1 MKRIL
6 FKYSFITSLA
16 ITIIL
21 NSTCFAQKNDADN
34 YRMLFNLNTIKQSD
48 NTRLLEVRFIAKNKK
63 NRKDKVPVFNAEIK
77 FFNTLNDE
85 KLLLGSVKTSKK
97 GIAQLTIPKNYKYLV
112 DENGYINL
120 KAQFEETTA
129 LTEQVAEI
137 TVKDLHLNFTL
148 KEIDSVKT
156 ALVTAYTI
164 DGLGNKTP
172 VEDTEINFYVQG
184 MLSKMPIHEEGLISD
199 GKYQFEFPTDIP
211 GDINGNL
218 IVYAMVLDNDDYWN
232 VTQSQ
237 TTNWGTSSKQIKH
250 ETNKLWTE
258 AAPIWMYII
267 LTIMLVGVWA
277 NYLYTILHLF
287 KIKKEGYSLSEN

>member
-6 FKYSFITSLA
+6 FKYSFIASFA

-34 YRMLFNLNTIKQSD
+34 YRMLFNFNTIKQSD
-48 NTRLLEVRFIAKNKK
+48 NTRLLQVRFIAKNKK
-63 NRKDKVPVFNAEIK
+63 NRKDKVPVYNAEIK

-97 GIAQLTIPKNYKYLV
+97 GIAKLTIPENHKYLT
-112 DENGYINL
+112 DENGNINL
-120 KAQFEETTA
+120 KAQFEETSA
-129 LTEQVAEI
+129 LAEQIAVI
-137 TVKDLHLNFTL
+137 NVKDLYLNFNLT
-148 KEIDSVKT
+148 EIDSVKT
-156 ALVTAYTI
+156 ALITAYTI
-164 DGLGNKTP
+164 DNFGNKIAT
-172 VEDTEINFYVQG
+172 EDTEINFYVQG

-199 GKYQFEFPTDIP
+199 GKYQFEFPTDIH

-218 IVYAMVLDNDDYWN
+218 IVYAMVIDNDEYWN
-232 VTQSQ
+232 VTQSN
-237 TTNWGTSSKQIKH
+237 TVNWGISSKQIEH
-250 ETNKLWTE
+250 QTNKLWTK

-277 NYLYTILHLF
+277 NYLYTIIHLF
-287 KIKKEGYSLSEN
+287 KIKKEGYSLNKN